1 MNTVNYSRQTFQRW
15 LVRALIP
22 VAVTLLFW
30 GCSGDP
36 EATVVDFSR
45 KVAVKQPGEQ
55 KSDSSILRVAVGAM
69 ISPRETATHY
79 YALLGYIADKMG
91 RDVELI
97 QRRTYGQIN
106 ELLAMEREIAIVHPI
121 EKDGRRLGEILARTQ
136 YRIKVFVNLEELQ
149 TYLQTGPCK
158 AVIIDMDELPVDRQ
172 LFRSLKRLQPK
183 LNILVLSS
191 RTFHPEF
198 EEAMTRHIYA
208 CLNKP
213 VDPEEMIFLLRGIN
227 NAA

>member
-1 MNTVNYSRQTFQRW
+1 MNDTHSMNTVNYSRQTFQRW

-79 YALLGYIADKMG
+79 YALLGYIADKWEG
-91 RDVELI
+91 
-97 QRRTYGQIN
+97 TSNSSSG
-106 ELLAMEREIAIVHPI
+106 
-121 EKDGRRLGEILARTQ
+121 ARTAKSTNSLPWNEKLPSSI
-136 YRIKVFVNLEELQ
+136 RSKKTVADWARSWRERSIESRRSSTSRN
-149 TYLQTGPCK
+149 CK
-158 AVIIDMDELPVDRQ
+158 
-172 LFRSLKRLQPK
+172 
-183 LNILVLSS
+183 
-191 RTFHPEF
+191 RTF
-198 EEAMTRHIYA
+198 
-208 CLNKP
+208 KP
-213 VDPEEMIFLLRGIN
+213 AHAKR
-227 NAA
+227 